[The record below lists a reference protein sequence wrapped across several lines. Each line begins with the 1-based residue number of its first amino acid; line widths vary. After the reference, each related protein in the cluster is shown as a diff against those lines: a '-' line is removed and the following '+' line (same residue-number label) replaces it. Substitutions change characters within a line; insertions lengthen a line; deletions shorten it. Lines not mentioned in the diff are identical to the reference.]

1 MNNKLDF
8 LQELGNIGAS
18 HATTALSQM
27 LQDTKLELT
36 VPKAR
41 MLSFAEAANFIAS
54 REEIVVCIYTRMI
67 DMIKGDIAF
76 IMPFSCAVT
85 LVNHLT
91 GDDREQLNEIGE
103 SALLEVG
110 NIMLGSYIT
119 ALSLLSDTKIK
130 PTVPGIVIDM
140 NGAIWQSI
148 LAGAGVTEAVTIL
161 DTKFSTAELELSG
174 HLIFI
179 PDNAVFEALYQKVS
193 SCWKPEETL

>member
-1 MNNKLDF
+1 MKLV
-8 LQELGNIGAS
+8 IC
-18 HATTALSQM
+18 T
-27 LQDTKLELT
+27 
-36 VPKAR
+36 
-41 MLSFAEAANFIAS
+41 S
-54 REEIVVCIYTRMI
+54 R
-67 DMIKGDIAF
+67 
-76 IMPFSCAVT
+76 S
-85 LVNHLT
+85 
-91 GDDREQLNEIGE
+91 
-103 SALLEVG
+103 G

-179 PDNAVFEALYQKVS
+179 PTTLFSKHCIRRSPAAGSRRKLYDRGFR
-193 SCWKPEETL
+193 